1 MGLLVVL
8 LFITLSPSA
17 GGGDVGFSGCSL
29 GIPTATL
36 LRCGLEQGA
45 PYKGSGVSS
54 PADRLCQRC
63 SSSQDVLI

>member
-1 MGLLVVL
+1 MVL
-8 LFITLSPSA
+8 HLITFSLSA
-17 GGGDVGFSGCSL
+17 GRGDVGSCGCRL

-54 PADRLCQRC
+54 PADRLCQHC
-63 SSSQDVLI
+63 SSSHDVLI